1 MKTILLPP
9 WTMQAKTQTKSSQK
23 IEKLKQSNK
32 LNNNI
37 LIAKTLEV
45 FTPKVKLDPFK
56 YANFENMIKTHCN
69 SWNWSSIISAR
80 PEKKFNGLWTTI
92 ISKKNWK
99 NGINCKF

>member
-32 LNNNI
+32 LNKNI
-37 LIAKTLEV
+37 LIAKTLEA
-45 FTPKVKLDPFK
+45 FTLKAKLHPFK

-69 SWNWSSIISAR
+69 SWNRSSIISAR
-80 PEKKFNGLWTTI
+80 PEKNSLAHEERLPRKNFKNEI
-92 ISKKNWK
+92 I
-99 NGINCKF
+99 CKF

>member
-80 PEKKFNGLWTTI
+80 PEKKSLALEERLPG
-92 ISKKNWK
+92 KNLK
-99 NGINCKF
+99 NEINCKF